1 MDSSYIVIT
10 ATEAETISDAFDLSG
25 EAKIISYGLVEDET
39 VTLLEEEPGGTY
51 VPAINLRGLKVQLNA
66 SQPSQIIV
74 GYGSYKLEKS
84 VTAAEVAA
92 AVISA

>member
-10 ATEAETISDAFDLSG
+10 ATEAETTSVAFDLSG

-51 VPAINLRGLKVQLNA
+51 VPAINLRGLKVQLTA
-66 SQPSQIIV
+66 SQPSQVIV
-74 GYGSYKLEKS
+74 GYGSYKLVKS
-84 VTAAEVAA
+84 VTDAEVAA
-92 AVISA
+92 AVITA

>member
-10 ATEAETISDAFDLSG
+10 ATQAVTSSDAFDLSG
-25 EAKIISYGLVEDET
+25 EAKIISYGLARDET

-74 GYGSYKLEKS
+74 GYGSYKLEK
-84 VTAAEVAA
+84 TATDAEVAA
-92 AVISA
+92 AVITA

>member
-10 ATEAETISDAFDLSG
+10 ATEAETTSVAFDLSG

-51 VPAINLRGLKVQLNA
+51 VPAINVRGLKLQLTA

-74 GYGSYKLEKS
+74 GYGSYKLVKS
-84 VTAAEVAA
+84 VTDAEVAA

>member
-1 MDSSYIVIT
+1 MDSSYIVIN
-10 ATEAETISDAFDLSG
+10 ATEAEAISDAFDLSG
-25 EAKIISYGLVEDET
+25 EAKIISYGLARDET

-74 GYGSYKLEKS
+74 GYGSYKISKS

-92 AVISA
+92 AVITA

>member
-10 ATEAETISDAFDLSG
+10 ATQAVTSSDAFDLSG
-25 EAKIISYGLVEDET
+25 EAKIISYGLAGDET

-51 VPAINLRGLKVQLNA
+51 VPAINVRGLKLQLTA

-74 GYGSYKLEKS
+74 GYGSYKLEKT
-84 VTAAEVAA
+84 VTAAEVAV
-92 AVISA
+92 AVLR

>member
-1 MDSSYIVIT
+1 MDLSYIVIT
-10 ATEAETISDAFDLSG
+10 AAEAAAVSDAFDLSG
-25 EAKIISYGLVEDET
+25 EAKIISYGLAGDET

-51 VPAINLRGLKVQLNA
+51 VPAINLRGLKVQLTS

-74 GYGSYKLEKS
+74 GYGSYKLEKT

-92 AVISA
+92 AVITA

>member
-10 ATEAETISDAFDLSG
+10 ATDAETTSDAFSLSG
-25 EAKIISYGLVEDET
+25 EAKIISYGLAGDET

-51 VPAINLRGLKVQLNA
+51 VPAINLRGLKVQLTS
-66 SQPSQIIV
+66 SQPSQIII
-74 GYGSYKLEKS
+74 GYGSYKLQKT

-92 AVISA
+92 AVITA

>member
-10 ATEAETISDAFDLSG
+10 ATEAAATSAAFNLLG
-25 EAKIISYGLVEDET
+25 EAKIISHGLAGGEI

-51 VPAINLRGLKVQLNA
+51 VPAVNLRGLKVQLSA

-74 GYGSYKLEKS
+74 GYGSYKLEK
-84 VTAAEVAA
+84 TATLAEVAV
-92 AVISA
+92 AVITA

>member
-10 ATEAETISDAFDLSG
+10 AAEAATVSDAFDLSG
-25 EAKIISYGLVEDET
+25 EAKIISYGLAGDET

-51 VPAINLRGLKVQLNA
+51 VPAINVRGLKVQLTA

-74 GYGSYKLEKS
+74 GYGSYKLSKS
-84 VTAAEVAA
+84 TTAAEVAA

>member
-10 ATEAETISDAFDLSG
+10 AAEAATTSDAFDLSG
-25 EAKIISYGLVEDET
+25 EAKIISYGLAGDET

-51 VPAINLRGLKVQLNA
+51 VPAIYLRGLKVQLTS

-74 GYGSYKLEKS
+74 GYGSYKLSKS
-84 VTAAEVAA
+84 VTDAEVAV
-92 AVISA
+92 AVITA

>member
-1 MDSSYIVIT
+1 MDLSYIVIT
-10 ATEAETISDAFDLSG
+10 AAEAAAVSDAFDLSG

-51 VPAINLRGLKVQLNA
+51 VPVINLRGLKVQLSA

-74 GYGSYKLEKS
+74 GYGSYKLSKS
-84 VTAAEVAA
+84 VTAAEVAV
-92 AVISA
+92 AVLQ

>member
-1 MDSSYIVIT
+1 MDSSYIVIPAAEA
-10 ATEAETISDAFDLSG
+10 ATVSDAFDLSG
-25 EAKIISYGLVEDET
+25 EAKIISHGLAGDET

-74 GYGSYKLEKS
+74 GYGSYKLSKS
-84 VTAAEVAA
+84 VTAAEVTV
-92 AVISA
+92 AVLR

>member
-10 ATEAETISDAFDLSG
+10 ATEAATVSDAFDLSG
-25 EAKIISYGLVEDET
+25 EAKIISYGLAGDET

-51 VPAINLRGLKVQLNA
+51 VPAINLRGLKVQLSA

-84 VTAAEVAA
+84 ATDAEVAV
-92 AVISA
+92 AVITA

>member
-10 ATEAETISDAFDLSG
+10 ATEAETTSDAFDLSG
-25 EAKIISYGLVEDET
+25 EAKIISYGLVKDET

-74 GYGSYKLEKS
+74 GYGSYKISKS

-92 AVISA
+92 AVITA

>member
-10 ATEAETISDAFDLSG
+10 ATKAVTSSDAFDLSG
-25 EAKIISYGLVEDET
+25 EAKIISYGLAKDET

-74 GYGSYKLEKS
+74 GYGSYKLSKS
-84 VTAAEVAA
+84 ATAAEVAA

>member
-10 ATEAETISDAFDLSG
+10 ATQAVTSSDAFDLSG
-25 EAKIISYGLVEDET
+25 EAKIISYGLAGDET

-66 SQPSQIIV
+66 SQHSQIIV
-74 GYGSYKLEKS
+74 GYGSYKLEKTA
-84 VTAAEVAA
+84 TAAEVAA
-92 AVISA
+92 AVITA